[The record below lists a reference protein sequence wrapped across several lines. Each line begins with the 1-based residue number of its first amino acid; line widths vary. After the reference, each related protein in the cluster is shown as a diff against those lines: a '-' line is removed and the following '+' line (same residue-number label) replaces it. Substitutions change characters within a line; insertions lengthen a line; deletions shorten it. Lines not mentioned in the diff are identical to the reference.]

1 MVAPQPHLT
10 REEARIAERVGL
22 FLLPIV
28 RDAIQQRLGKPSD
41 AAEFAREFRE
51 LRRVR
56 DAIPSSAGGMA
67 RVEIELQMLEL
78 AERFAESH
86 AKG

>member
-1 MVAPQPHLT
+1 MAAPQPHLS
-10 REEARIAERVGL
+10 REEAMLAERVGL
-22 FLLPIV
+22 FLLPLL
-28 RDAIQQRLGKPSD
+28 RDAIDKRLGKPSD
-41 AAEFAREFRE
+41 AAKFAQEFRE

-67 RVEIELQMLEL
+67 RVEIEMQMLEL

-86 AKG
+86 AKE